1 MKKYGKILF
10 QNLKMADS
18 AIEKSKKSLTQN
30 NFSRDILE
38 KVQELKLKISE
49 LEDIANKFEIGAAK
63 ENPPDSLENDNRDN
77 IPVNSHDHFD
87 TRNELKAQNRQLGR
101 NLQEQKKKAK
111 QEILES
117 ADRTKCD
124 NMKTDKKLT
133 KHKLL
138 KCQVCEMEF
147 EKFCD
152 LEWHLKAK
160 HEECT
165 KFECDQCQ
173 KTFVTEWRL
182 KKHTMIHSDK
192 ITKHCHYFI
201 NSIRCPFDELGCK
214 FLHIISYNSV
224 SKIADDSKNTKFS
237 DTMENSMI
245 NGNDVDI
252 KNMTNSIDISEN
264 GKRTT
269 FLTSTPNKM
278 LQSCEECLDEW
289 ESIDCL
295 LINTLTKHGDMKKI
309 FI

>member
-63 ENPPDSLENDNRDN
+63 ENPPDILENDNRDN

-101 NLQEQKKKAK
+101 NLQEQKKKPK
-111 QEILES
+111 QDILES
-117 ADRTKCD
+117 TDRTKCD

-182 KKHTMIHSDK
+182 KKHSKIHSNK
-192 ITKHCHYFI
+192 ITKQSHFFT
-201 NSIRCPFDELGCK
+201 NNVRCPFDELGCK
-214 FLHIISYNSV
+214 FLHTLSYDSNPKS
-224 SKIADDSKNTKFS
+224 ADYSENEKFG
-237 DTMENSMI
+237 DTMEN
-245 NGNDVDI
+245 
-252 KNMTNSIDISEN
+252 
-264 GKRTT
+264 
-269 FLTSTPNKM
+269 
-278 LQSCEECLDEW
+278 
-289 ESIDCL
+289 
-295 LINTLTKHGDMKKI
+295 
-309 FI
+309 